1 MTFHDRFW
9 EDLIMD
15 LADPEFREAF
25 YDNTVVFMQEFH
37 EEKLEEE
44 KAYASYEDVRR
55 KTHDEWSDCTGR
67 KFWVHKRTVNC
78 DIDGCAIHN
87 PSYHKLSD
95 AKQYMREDKSWL
107 IERICEH
114 GIGHPDPD
122 SASFIAKQEGNKSI
136 WVHGCDGCCREIPA
150 PIRRDNWPPTYREY
164 QRDWAG
170 EEPSTPKR
178 GGWGPHVHQFEWFDD
193 DNGHS
198 GAFCRCGQEDY

>member
-37 EEKLEEE
+37 EQKLEEE
-44 KAYASYEDVRR
+44 EAYSSYEEMRR
-55 KTHDEWSDCTGR
+55 RTHDEWKDATGR

-78 DIDGCAIHN
+78 DVDGCAIHN
-87 PSYHKLSD
+87 PSYHPLSD
-95 AKQYMREDKSWL
+95 AKQFMREDKSWL
-107 IERICEH
+107 IERICDH

-136 WVHGCDGCCREIPA
+136 WVHGCDGCCQEKEEK
-150 PIRRDNWPPTYREY
+150 WPPTYRDY
-164 QRDWAG
+164 QRDYVG
-170 EEPSTPKR
+170 EPYTPGKVK
-178 GGWGPHVHQFEWFDD
+178 GGWGPHVHRFEYGDD

-198 GAFCRCGQEDY
+198 GSFCRCGEEEPY